1 MSSVPDV
8 ELVVDM
14 TGKREARETYH
25 EAKYVNGI
33 SEIFPSKSSH
43 RDEATIPVALKNI
56 HSLILH
62 DCIHSRTFSL
72 LVTEA
77 SREILF

>member
-14 TGKREARETYH
+14 TGKREAREAYH
-25 EAKYVNGI
+25 EAKYVNNV
-33 SEIFPSKSSH
+33 SEVFPSKSSH
-43 RDEATIPVALKNI
+43 RDEVTIPVAQKNI
-56 HSLILH
+56 RSLIIH